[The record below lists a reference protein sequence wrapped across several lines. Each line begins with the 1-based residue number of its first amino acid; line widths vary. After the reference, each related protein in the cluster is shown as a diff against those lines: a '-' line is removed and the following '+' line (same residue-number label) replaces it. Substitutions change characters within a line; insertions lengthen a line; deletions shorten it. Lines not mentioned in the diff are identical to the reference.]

1 MRPGRLAL
9 GQLLVSATLLSA
21 ALTLP
26 VARAWAL
33 TYPPTPEE
41 ARTQYLQLYQTLRA
55 QGPPAPE
62 LLAAVDPSLRGK
74 VFELTGKLQSSMCWR
89 TPQGESRYIFLLQ
102 TDGAV
107 AVALSCNEALEGVCL
122 NDPVRVLASLPTTS
136 DSTEFCLYGLVRQA
150 DLATAPPATP
160 AVAVAAV
167 PVPLPAPTAKPPLA
181 SSERPSPTVA
191 RSAVWDGVPGGPNG
205 APQTALPDVGIPQA
219 GLNRWKAWVA
229 KHNSDLSDLQLELT
243 VRWVIIYSALA
254 GIDHHLSFAMIRA
267 ESDFHPMCL
276 SHAGAMGMTQLMPC
290 NLDDMKVSNPW
301 NVQQN
306 LRGGIQLLSDELHKF
321 ADRPNY
327 EQCILGLAAYNAGPN
342 AVKKYGGVP
351 PYQETQTYVKRVSQQ
366 FYDLVTAGYP

>member
-1 MRPGRLAL
+1 MKPGRLAC
-9 GQLLVSATLLSA
+9 GLVVLSI
-21 ALTLP
+21 ALMLP
-26 VARAWAL
+26 MARAWAL
-33 TYPPTPEE
+33 TYPATPEE
-41 ARTQYLQLYQTLRA
+41 ARAQYLQLYQTLRA

-74 VFELTGKLQSSMCWR
+74 VYELTGKLQSSMHWR
-89 TPQGESRYIFLLQ
+89 TPQGETHYVFLLQ

-107 AVALSCNEALEGVCL
+107 AVALACSEALDGVRL
-122 NDPVRVLASLPTTS
+122 NDPVRVLASLPTTN

-150 DLATAPPATP
+150 DLTTPPPSTP
-160 AVAVAAV
+160 QAV
-167 PVPLPAPTAKPPLA
+167 PVPTTLPPPAKPLICTEP
-181 SSERPSPTVA
+181 PSPTVE
-191 RSAVWDGVPGGPNG
+191 RSAVWDG
-205 APQTALPDVGIPQA
+205 TAASGSSKTELPDVGIPQE
-219 GLNRWKAWVA
+219 GINRWKAWVA
-229 KHNSDLSDLQLELT
+229 KHNSNLSDLQLELT

-254 GIDHHLSFAMIRA
+254 GIDHHLSFAMISA
-267 ESDFHPMCL
+267 ESDFHPLCQ
-276 SHAGAMGMTQLMPC
+276 SGAGAMGMTQLMPC

-321 ADRPNY
+321 SDRANY

-351 PYQETQTYVKRVSQQ
+351 PFRETQNYVKKVSQQ